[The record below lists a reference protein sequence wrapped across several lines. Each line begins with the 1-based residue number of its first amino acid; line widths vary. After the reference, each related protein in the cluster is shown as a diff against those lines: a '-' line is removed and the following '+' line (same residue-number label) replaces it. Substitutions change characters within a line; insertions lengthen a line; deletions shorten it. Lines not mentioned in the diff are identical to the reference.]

1 MKKWLLFCLSL
12 LLVVTVTGCGM
23 FSDPKTA
30 DPKDFTL
37 EGLTITLTDAFRN
50 LGVEG
55 ATGGYQSKDCALF
68 LIKEPFDLLE
78 NGDELTLEE
87 YVERVKTKNG
97 IDVEIKTEENL
108 TYFERAASAD
118 GVEFGYYSVMYR
130 APDAF
135 WLLQFTCEKKDY
147 EEYRPYFVNWAK
159 SVTFDAA

>member
-12 LLVVTVTGCGM
+12 LLAVTVTGCGM
-23 FSDPKTA
+23 FRDPKTA
-30 DPKDFTL
+30 DAKDFTL

-50 LGVEG
+50 LKVEG
-55 ATGGYQSKDCALF
+55 ATGGYQARDCTLF

-78 NGDELTLEE
+78 NGENLTLDE
-87 YVERVKTKNG
+87 YAELVKANNSL
-97 IDVEIKTEENL
+97 DVEIKTEENL
-108 TYFERAASAD
+108 TYFERTASAD
-118 GVEFGYYSVMYR
+118 GVEFSYYSVMYR

-135 WLLQFTCEKKDY
+135 WLLQFACETTDY

>member
-30 DPKDFTL
+30 DAKDFTL
-37 EGLTITLTDAFRN
+37 EGLTITLTDAFSD
-50 LGVEG
+50 LEVEG
-55 ATGGYQSKDCALF
+55 ATGGYQSRDCALF
-68 LIKEPFDLLE
+68 LIKEPFDSLK
-78 NGDELTLEE
+78 NGEELTLEE

-97 IDVEIKTEENL
+97 LDVEIKTEENL
-108 TYFERAASAD
+108 TYFERTASAD
-118 GVEFGYYSVMYR
+118 GDEFVYYSVMYR

-135 WLLQFTCEKKDY
+135 WLLQFTCETKDY

>member
-30 DPKDFTL
+30 DAKDFTL
-37 EGLTITLTDAFRN
+37 EGLTITLTDAFSD
-50 LGVEG
+50 LEVEG
-55 ATGGYQSKDCALF
+55 ATGGYQSRDCALF
-68 LIKEPFDLLE
+68 LIKEPFDSLK
-78 NGDELTLEE
+78 NGEELTLEE

-97 IDVEIKTEENL
+97 LDVEIKTEENL
-108 TYFERAASAD
+108 TYFERTASVD
-118 GVEFGYYSVMYR
+118 GDEFVYYSVMYR

-135 WLLQFTCEKKDY
+135 WLLQFTCETKDY

>member
-50 LGVEG
+50 LEVEG

-68 LIKEPFDLLE
+68 LIKEPFDSLK

-108 TYFERAASAD
+108 TYFERTASAD
-118 GVEFGYYSVMYR
+118 GDEFSYFGVMYR
-130 APDAF
+130 ASDAF
-135 WLLQFTCEKKDY
+135 WLLQFTCETTDY